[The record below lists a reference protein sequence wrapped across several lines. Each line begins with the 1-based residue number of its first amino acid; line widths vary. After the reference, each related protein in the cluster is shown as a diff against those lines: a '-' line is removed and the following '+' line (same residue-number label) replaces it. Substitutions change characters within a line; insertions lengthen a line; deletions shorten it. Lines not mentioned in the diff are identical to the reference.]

1 MKTSTTVA
9 SPHSEKEPCKVVD
22 CIVHPDVCK
31 EMMSKTDNELLR
43 FFSELLCAYIH
54 QKHKIELSPQ
64 GRIV

>member
-1 MKTSTTVA
+1 VI
-9 SPHSEKEPCKVVD
+9 D

-54 QKHKIELSPQ
+54 QKHKIELSAQ
-64 GRIV
+64 GRRV